1 MIIYHNGNLLLC
13 GKDRSGNIIELESQK
28 SPALKDQYKLIKSIS
43 HLSVML
49 EGSLQSIHQNQ
60 ELLKIKSLLD
70 MLKNLDNDW
79 LNKELNVINRMVQII
94 EKALDSTNEKNI
106 QCLHAQFTKEMQ
118 PVNDRYASLAS
129 DLQINGLHDIMSY
142 WAERENIRL
151 ENSRVLIVCAKGPR
165 KDLIE
170 KQYFQW
176 LYSEEGI
183 NKIEESGHLI
193 CVEMLPEQMSTVTTS
208 SLLNVLKKHEINAE
222 IGKNMLGDSD
232 AMNKDVL
239 AQYAP
244 DLLRNLCPLQTG
256 FHHLWLDETQIKSVQ
271 YTQNR
276 DLFFSR
282 PFNRNEAAKINKLEQ
297 KIKDKLDKA
306 HKEGKL
312 LLIIVGERHYHS
324 TSEQINDLI
333 MTMCKLQ
340 FNMNILAIESTHVGT
355 DDQKAK
361 HENWILI
368 PVDKFNSPLNHDE
381 LRQTHPSLTL
391 NSSYMEIR
399 DRGMIDSLLEIN
411 SDALYIVGAA
421 HLKGLGNSHELRKK
435 FELLLVN
442 GSDYHLSLKKDS
454 AESEESKWFTDENR
468 VTQLYPSNTE

>member
-1 MIIYHNGNLLLC
+1 MLC
-13 GKDRSGNIIELESQK
+13 GKNRSGNIIELESQK
-28 SPALKDQYKLIKSIS
+28 SPALKAKYKLIKSIA

-49 EGSLQSIHQNQ
+49 EGSLQSIHKNQ
-60 ELLKIKSLLD
+60 ELLKIKSLLT
-70 MLKNLDNDW
+70 MLKNLDNNW
-79 LNKELNVINRMVQII
+79 LNNELNVINRMVQII

-106 QCLHAQFTKEMQ
+106 QCLHAQFIKEIQ
-118 PVNDRYASLAS
+118 PVNERYASLAS

-176 LYSEEGI
+176 LYSEQGI
-183 NKIEESGHLI
+183 SNIEESGYLI
-193 CVEMLPEQMSTVTTS
+193 CVEMLPEQMNTITTS
-208 SLLNVLKKHEINAE
+208 SLLDVLRKHEINAE

-239 AQYAP
+239 GQYAP
-244 DLLRNLCPLQTG
+244 DVLKKLCPLKTG
-256 FHHLWLDETQIKSVQ
+256 FHHLWLNETQIESLH
-271 YTQNR
+271 YTHRN
-276 DLFFSR
+276 LFFSR
-282 PFNRNEAAKINKLEQ
+282 PFNRTEAAKINKLEQ
-297 KIKDKLDKA
+297 KIKDKLGKA
-306 HKEGKL
+306 HKEGKI
-312 LLIIVGERHYHS
+312 LLIIVGEHHYHS
-324 TSEQINDLI
+324 TSEQINNLI

-340 FNMNILAIESTHVGT
+340 FNMNILAIESPHVCI
-355 DDQKAK
+355 DDQKKAK
-361 HENWILI
+361 HVNWIMV
-368 PVDKFNSPLNHDE
+368 PVDKFNCLLNHDE
-381 LRQTHPSLTL
+381 LRQTHPSLTS

-411 SDALYIVGAA
+411 SHALYIVGAA
-421 HLKGLGNSHELRKK
+421 HLKGLGDSHELRKK

-442 GSDYHLSLKKDS
+442 GSDYHLSLKKHC
-454 AESEESKWFTDENR
+454 AESEESKWFTDEDR